1 MDLKR
6 GVSPSL
12 LAAVSGASFH
22 PVVLVHLDWPG
33 GAIRAHSGVG
43 PISFDAA
50 AWQGVGQFGQVQVG
64 AESMSGLPVDFS
76 LALVCDLPELG
87 DYADAAIR
95 QRHGSIYIG
104 ATTTAGGNTLIGS
117 PVLLATGT
125 MDTLVLRMEV
135 SPGRTVYQLTVGM
148 RTGPGFRSSPAMTHS
163 HEDQSARYPG
173 DTAGL
178 MLRAATARAEKT
190 LWPAA

>member
-6 GVSPSL
+6 GVSPEL
-12 LAAVSGASFH
+12 LAAVSGPSFH
-22 PVVLVHLDWPG
+22 PVVMVYLDWPG
-33 GAIRAHSGVG
+33 EAIHAHSGVG
-43 PISFDAA
+43 TITYDGHS
-50 AWQGVGQFGQVQVG
+50 WLGVGQFGQVQVG
-64 AESMSGLPVDFS
+64 AEAMSGLPVDFS
-76 LALVCDLPELG
+76 LSLVCDLPELA

-95 QRHGSIYIG
+95 QRAGAIYFG
-104 ATTTAGGNTLIGS
+104 ATTSPGGNALIGA
-117 PVLLATGT
+117 PVSMATGT
-125 MDTLVLRMEV
+125 MDTLVMRLDFAPDE
-135 SPGRTVYQLTVGM
+135 TVYQLSVGM

-163 HEDQSARYPG
+163 HEDQAARYPG